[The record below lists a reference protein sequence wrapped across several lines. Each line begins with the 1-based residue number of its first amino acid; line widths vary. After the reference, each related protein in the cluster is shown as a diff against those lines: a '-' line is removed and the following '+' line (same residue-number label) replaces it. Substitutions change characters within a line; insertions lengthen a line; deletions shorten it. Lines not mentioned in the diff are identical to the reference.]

1 MDNREKKIGVE
12 LNQINHI
19 YLQAESNGTIQ
30 NIYFRYNDGYVE
42 LLELA
47 AANKS
52 EKEKIEEINKMFKA
66 MEVSKVKGRDYSVDL
81 ASAEIFVELK
91 EAIAKQEQAKESE
104 YNLNLETNK
113 NVYNLETEQ
122 DNDEIKGFNILEKL
136 GVANLKVADDERL
149 ENEKFSIDEET
160 KINSKKMAISAA
172 ILGLAIA
179 IGAGAFAYNRFGK
192 KEEEIVEAAA
202 PAITREVEEKISID
216 GQDWEFYL
224 NNVKDSNQKAAM
236 TAIDN
241 YVINFNRSED
251 WMYEKLT
258 PEMIEELKK
267 ANIIVDGDEAIFG
280 FTAEQVFALR
290 LVFGHDSYEELTTMM
305 NGEYIDVTKTMS
317 SSESL
322 MNQAIRAQIVYLLN
336 SDNTHSG
343 IEELMGLTDEEKEQ
357 VEPFLNLF
365 QEYKDLLKE
374 EKYTEAE
381 KKMKEIKEALVEY
394 AHNQDAEVNNAKP
407 WILRTILPAASIY
420 ATSYGYMDTI
430 TLNLYDGKND
440 KYVDKEVKTWLFDEI
455 TMRDLVEGY
464 KDCIGEDGLVYQE
477 GFNSVE
483 FLKQFNISTQ
493 QYSIVVSDDGVSIAD
508 EFVGGLENRLNEANN
523 FMQRLRE
530 ENGKIDAYVTANST
544 EDVNIANNSDLDE
557 LTKDTYNSEQVLEL
571 INDNL
576 KEENKYPKNL
586 DFFTSIYSKF
596 TKQVIAFKDKMA
608 AKFSGKKQGNTKANE
623 QIVKVIP
630 GRTIYVPGTSYT
642 VTWTETWTEEY
653 TDTRVEHEKVS
664 EEEIAKEDAKNR
676 AKAVEEA
683 SKTTVTDGATGKE
696 KETTYQDIY
705 NRAVNNGTDNKTNLD
720 TNLDGDDK
728 TNKNDPLV
736 QKVEKWAD
744 EDSKQIN
751 QEHENAKNYNG
762 GAKEVKVDEQGNT
775 HYISGGDIKSE
786 TGYKVEEDKSGNVT
800 VKDSN
805 TGAKLD
811 TATESEAERYNREL
825 AERKAQ
831 ETANQANNNNNNNN
845 SNNNSNSDNS
855 NNESAPAPVVEE
867 NTAGSGEYTTEDPTT
882 SDTFAPVE
890 ETTTFDTSSIESAS
904 PDMLNASF
912 MAAPAEESNIFEG
925 FTTEDPTTSE
935 TFAPAYE
942 EEIDEII
949 ESLANEAPAE
959 EASEGMSR

>member
-1 MDNREKKIGVE
+1 MNNREMIIGTE

-19 YLQAESNGTIQ
+19 YLQNSEDNKVQ
-30 NIYFRYNDGYVE
+30 NIYIRYNDGYVDKFE
-42 LLELA
+42 MVS
-47 AANKS
+47 S
-52 EKEKIEEINKMFKA
+52 EKDEKTKLREIGEWFKS
-66 MEVSKVKGRDYSVDL
+66 MNVSKIKGRDYSVALSTDKIFTEL
-81 ASAEIFVELK
+81 EEI
-91 EAIAKQEQAKESE
+91 IAKQEKAKVSE
-104 YNLNLETNK
+104 YNLENAET
-113 NVYNLETEQ
+113 TA
-122 DNDEIKGFNILEKL
+122 EIIDFAIPEEL

-576 KEENKYPKNL
+576 KKENKYPKNL

-664 EEEIAKEDAKNR
+664 EEEIAKEDAENR

-800 VKDSN
+800 VKDSD

-831 ETANQANNNNNNNN
+831 EAANQANNNNN
-845 SNNNSNSDNS
+845 NNNSNSDNS

-890 ETTTFDTSSIESAS
+890 ETTTFDTSSIESVS